1 MLDIIVSLFESI
13 VSFLETL
20 VKFVGFVATNVTSL
34 FQIFDFIPPI
44 LQAPLIMALGICIVL
59 GIKKAVLA

>member
-1 MLDIIVSLFESI
+1 MLDIIAAIFESI

-20 VKFVGFVATNVTSL
+20 VSLIGFVVSNVNNL
-34 FQIFDFIPPI
+34 FSMFSYVPTIIR
-44 LQAPLIMALGICIVL
+44 APLIMALAICIVL